1 MAMIQNC
8 CFTDGVRIDHTATEV
23 DAILQFLDDKE
34 LNGFVELGM
43 HEGGLALCIMKEM
56 PRLNYLGVTPH
67 ISLVNDV
74 TILKADKH
82 RYTLILEGDTVS
94 SEIVTQINNWL
105 TDRWP
110 ILFYCD
116 GDNKL
121 VQLNL
126 YRNLVRYGDFL
137 GVHDYWNK
145 SRIIDDLPDY
155 PYGDLQP
162 DVLDMDIKF
171 LKHEFQAVRF
181 EPLISTRIAILQRRT
196 K

>member
-1 MAMIQNC
+1 MIQNC
-8 CFTDGVRIDHTATEV
+8 CFTDGVRIDHTANEV

-34 LNGFVELGM
+34 LNGFVELDM

-67 ISLVNDV
+67 ISMVNDV
-74 TILKADKH
+74 TILKAEKH
-82 RYTLILEGDTVS
+82 KYTLILEGDTVS
-94 SEIVTQINNWL
+94 SEIVTQVNSWM

-110 ILFYCD
+110 ILLYCD
-116 GDNKL
+116 GTYKL

-126 YRNLVRYGDFL
+126 YRNLVRYGDFI

-145 SRIIDDLPDY
+145 SRVVEGLPDY
-155 PYGDLQP
+155 PFGELKPEVVDTDL
-162 DVLDMDIKF
+162 KF
-171 LKHEFQAVRF
+171 LKHELQSVQF